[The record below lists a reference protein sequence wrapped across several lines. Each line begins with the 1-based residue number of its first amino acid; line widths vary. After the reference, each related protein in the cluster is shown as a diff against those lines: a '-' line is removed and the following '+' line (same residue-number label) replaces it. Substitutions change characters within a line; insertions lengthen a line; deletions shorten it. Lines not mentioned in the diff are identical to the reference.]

1 MSVALPYAEALAAT
15 RAALTDQGFGVL
27 TEIDVQATMK
37 SKRDRDMEPYII
49 LGACN
54 PVLAEQAIDAD
65 RATGVLLPCNVVV
78 RGDGAGSTVQILDPQ
93 LMAAV
98 TALPAMA
105 TLADEASTRL
115 NAVLAAVSG

>member
-1 MSVALPYAEALAAT
+1 
-15 RAALTDQGFGVL
+15 
-27 TEIDVQATMK
+27 
-37 SKRDRDMEPYII
+37 
-49 LGACN
+49 
-54 PVLAEQAIDAD
+54 
-65 RATGVLLPCNVVV
+65 VLLPCNVVV
-78 RGDGAGSTVQILDPQ
+78 RGDGAGSIVQILDPQ